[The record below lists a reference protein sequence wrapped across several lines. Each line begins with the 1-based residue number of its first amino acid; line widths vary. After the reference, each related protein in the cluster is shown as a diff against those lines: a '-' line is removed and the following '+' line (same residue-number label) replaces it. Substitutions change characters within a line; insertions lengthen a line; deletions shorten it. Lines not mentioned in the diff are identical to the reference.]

1 MFNFGVYL
9 YLALCVKIN
18 DYNVM
23 GFYICLFLYNSNLNA
38 LWSRGKQICGMKTPR
53 AMYVAVIKAQ
63 FGRLTKSG
71 QLIRQVSCKLLLSFF
86 YQVKVIILT

>member
-1 MFNFGVYL
+1 MRVLLACGLTLSFISTFLCLNFVL

-38 LWSRGKQICGMKTPR
+38 LWSRGKQMCGMKTPR
-53 AMYVAVIKAQ
+53 AMYVLQKKA
-63 FGRLTKSG
+63 GRL
-71 QLIRQVSCKLLLSFF
+71 
-86 YQVKVIILT
+86 